1 MKTRQSHATYH
12 TPFHLCLTW
21 PINTSI
27 MPIKNNYTYTTH
39 NKRSQ
44 IRYVYPLQTCHYP
57 CNPQTNLHNHA
68 TQPNL
73 NSHCAQATLTN
84 HFAEATHDKHPTT
97 YATLRQTFTTM
108 PPMLDHCIHA
118 NHPNLHS
125 HCAQAT
131 MANMPRPMQ
140 PSDKPSRPCHSWQ
153 TVYFTQ
159 TLLCQTRIAIALKPP
174 WQFHPSYPWQTCQ
187 DPCNLQTNLHNHAN
201 HD

>member
-1 MKTRQSHATYH
+1 
-12 TPFHLCLTW
+12 
-21 PINTSI
+21 
-27 MPIKNNYTYTTH
+27 MPIKNNYTKTNH

-73 NSHCAQATLTN
+73 NNHCAQATLTN

-108 PPMLDHCIHA
+108 PPMLDHCTHA

-140 PSDKPSRPCHSWQ
+140 PSDKPSRPCHS
-153 TVYFTQ
+153 
-159 TLLCQTRIAIALKPP
+159 
-174 WQFHPSYPWQTCQ
+174 
-187 DPCNLQTNLHNHAN
+187 
-201 HD
+201 